1 MESLY
6 EHAGITIY
14 HADCR
19 DLVGE
24 LTADVVVT
32 DPPYGVDGSSGT
44 ANVARGKAT
53 YVQSQWR
60 DDSDYLQDVCV
71 PAIVDLLER
80 IDRGALTVG
89 NPNLHLWLDGRCDLM
104 ILARSGSQ
112 RLAGWVHGVSQPSS
126 RSCISV
132 AIPGWVRGQMPS
144 GTTLTKADRQV
155 LESEIDHPCPKPYMA
170 WKWLVAKAS
179 LEGETVIDPFVGS
192 GTTLVVAKHLGRKA
206 IGTRDR
212 RALLRVAAERLSQ
225 EVLAL

>member
-1 MESLY
+1 MNPYY

-24 LTADVVVT
+24 LSADVVVT

-89 NPNLHLWLDGRCDLM
+89 NPNLHLWLRALRPDDIGAFWQPATSGLGPWGFATVQPILYFGRDP
-104 ILARSGSQ
+104 
-112 RLAGWVHGVSQPSS
+112 RLGK
-126 RSCISV
+126 
-132 AIPGWVRGQMPS
+132 GQMPS

-206 IGTRDR
+206 IGIEERYCE
-212 RALLRVAAERLSQ
+212 VAAERLSQ